1 MTFRRLFSKDFSFKQ
16 LFKNQFR
23 ILFTFSVWEL
33 IFLKM
38 ILKVLF
44 RIVGSFYQ
52 TFGNMFIFSH
62 FNESQ
67 AFLTKLMEPYILAA
81 YHFPTFDQKQ
91 SFAEI
96 YNHNFPKPYHPYL
109 QEYKSFNNFVEAWL
123 WNYTFKRINHLKTI
137 EMAFN
142 LNIPY

>member
-23 ILFTFSVWEL
+23 ILFTFSVWES
-33 IFLKM
+33 IFQKM

-44 RIVGSFYQ
+44 QIVVSFYQ
-52 TFGNMFIFSH
+52 TFGSIIIFSY
-62 FNESQ
+62 FNDTFT
-67 AFLTKLMEPYILAA
+67 FLTKLMEPYILAA
-81 YHFPTFDQKQ
+81 YHFLPFYQKQ

-96 YNHNFPKPYHPYL
+96 YNQHLPKPYHSYL
-109 QEYKSFNNFVEAWL
+109 QVYKSFNNFVEAWL